1 MNTDEQ
7 MCERHA
13 FVMERLSELVC
24 TLAEQ
29 AHKRAMRASDPEEQ
43 DRAAL
48 VFDRLA
54 RGVRLTI
61 ALEAKMAR
69 DRRRDAAEIAAI
81 PKQPGL
87 PKPGPRPARAYVPT
101 EADTE
106 EEADVEVDDAPQHIQ
121 NLRRLVLDEAATL
134 DPDGAHAEAL
144 SRYAAWWAEGQKY
157 EPGADE
163 PEPRRTRRSARPRD
177 AASDPPWRSS
187 A

>member
-1 MNTDEQ
+1 

-29 AHKRAMRASDPEEQ
+29 AHKRAMRAGDPEEQ

-81 PKQPGL
+81 PKRSGPSL
-87 PKPGPRPARAYVPT
+87 PKPVVGPRPARAYVPT
-101 EADTE
+101 ESDTE
-106 EEADVEVDDAPQHIQ
+106 EEADVEVDDAPQHIE
-121 NLRRLVLDEAATL
+121 NLRRLVVDEAATL

-144 SRYAAWWAEGQKY
+144 SRYAAWWAEGQKH
-157 EPGADE
+157 EPAE
-163 PEPRRTRRSARPRD
+163 PEPRRIGQSARPRD
-177 AASDPPWRSS
+177 ASSAPPWRSS

>member
-1 MNTDEQ
+1 

-13 FVMERLSELVC
+13 FVMERLAELVC

-29 AHKRAMRASDPEEQ
+29 AHKRAMRAGDPEEQ

-81 PKQPGL
+81 PKLSGPNL
-87 PKPGPRPARAYVPT
+87 SRSVVGPRPARAYIPAESDT
-101 EADTE
+101 EKEADI
-106 EEADVEVDDAPQHIQ
+106 EVDDAPQHIQ

-144 SRYAAWWAEGQKY
+144 ARYAAWWAEGQKY
-157 EPGADE
+157 EPAK
-163 PEPRRTRRSARPRD
+163 PKPHRTGRSARPRD
-177 AASDPPWRSS
+177 ASRDPPWRSS